1 MVKADGQARFTGDE
15 DRALEEIMI
24 EADERQPGPREDDPK
39 VGRGPNGMSWKQV
52 ADALAQRGF
61 AKRSPHSV
69 RNHYIRRLKAQRS
82 CAYTKNMCRKCGQP
96 MRGHVCLVTKLA

>member
-24 EADERQPGPREDDPK
+24 EAGERQLDPREEEPK
-39 VGRGPNGMSWKQV
+39 FGRGPNGVSWKQV
-52 ADALAQRGF
+52 AADLAQRGF

-69 RNHYIRRLKAQRS
+69 RNHYLRRIKAQSCRS
-82 CAYTKNMCRKCGQP
+82 YTKNLCRKCGQP
-96 MRGHVCLVTKLA
+96 MRGHVCLVTSMA